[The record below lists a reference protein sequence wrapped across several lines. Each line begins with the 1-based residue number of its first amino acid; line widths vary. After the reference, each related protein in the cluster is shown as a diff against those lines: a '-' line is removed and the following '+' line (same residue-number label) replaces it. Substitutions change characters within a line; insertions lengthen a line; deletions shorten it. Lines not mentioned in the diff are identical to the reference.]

1 MIYCINPD
9 CKNRQNPD
17 DLAECQTCGT
27 ELLIKGKYRLIKP
40 LRQLNPRHYTDVFEV
55 DDAGTRKVLKVLK
68 DNTPRFIKMFG
79 REAFSLQILNHPG
92 IPKVD
97 SDGYFSLI
105 PKNSSEEL
113 HCLVMEKIEGENLE
127 AWLSKNQPISQQ
139 QAMNWLKQLIVI
151 LDLLH
156 QRRFFHRDIK
166 PSNIILKPNGQLV
179 LIDFGSVR
187 EITHTYPGKVEKEMV
202 TTIFSGGYTPL
213 EQLDGK
219 ASPESDF
226 FALGRTF
233 VHLMTGKSPVDL
245 PKDQKTGKLIWR
257 DKAPHISQPLAGF
270 IDEMMSVEPGNRPK
284 NAGAILPYL
293 TGKGL
298 LIKIVLRLLKS
309 PKFKLMVVGLLTV
322 VILGIWL
329 YIPVEARY
337 NHLRGRE
344 YLNRGQLKEARE
356 KLEKAIALDPNNAAI
371 HSDLGWACQE
381 QKEYDC
387 ALKQYQLALK
397 KTTNLETRATIH
409 YNIGG
414 LYEAFGDWDKA
425 IEKYKLAMAD
435 KGEIGATATNDYA
448 RLQISEKRNYS
459 LAINLILNALEQSS
473 LDWHQIANLRSS
485 LYKNLGWAYL
495 QQGNYSSATKA
506 LEKAIRLDKEKR
518 AAPYCLLAKTWQDS
532 NPKAA
537 LPSWQ
542 KCRDYDSKNLPE
554 VENWQLDADRYL
566 KDRKQTP

>member
-17 DLAECQTCGT
+17 DLAKCQTCGT

-68 DNTPRFIKMFG
+68 DKTPRLIEMFE
-79 REAFSLQILNHPG
+79 REAFTLQILNHPG
-92 IPKVD
+92 IPKVN
-97 SDGYFSLI
+97 SDGYFSFI
-105 PKNSSEEL
+105 PKNSSQEL
-113 HCLVMEKIEGENLE
+113 HCLVMEKIEGDNLE
-127 AWLSKNQPISQQ
+127 AWLSKNKPISQQ
-139 QAMNWLKQLIVI
+139 QAMNWLKQLIGI

-187 EITHTYPGKVEKEMV
+187 EITSTYQGKVAGEMV
-202 TTIFSGGYTPL
+202 TTIFSGGYTPP

-245 PKDQKTGKLIWR
+245 PKHPQTGKLIWR
-257 DKAPHISQPLAGF
+257 DKAPQISQPLADF
-270 IDEMMSVEPGNRPK
+270 IDQMMAFQPGNRPR
-284 NAGAILPYL
+284 NAGDILPYL
-293 TGKGL
+293 TKRGL
-298 LIKIVLRLLKS
+298 LIKIALRLVNS
-309 PKFKLMVVGLLTV
+309 PKFKLMVAGLITL
-322 VILGIWL
+322 VIAGIWL
-329 YIPVEARY
+329 YIPVNARS
-337 NHLRGRE
+337 NHLEGRE
-344 YLNRGQLKEARE
+344 YLNRGQIDLARE
-356 KLEKAIALDPNNAAI
+356 KLENAIALDPNNAVI

-397 KTTNLETRATIH
+397 KTSNLETRATIH

-414 LYEAFGDWDKA
+414 LYEAFGDGNKA
-425 IEKYKLAMAD
+425 IEKYKLAMVD

-448 RLQISEKRNYS
+448 RLQIKEKRNYA
-459 LAINLILNALEQSS
+459 LAINLILNTLEQTS

-495 QQGNYSSATKA
+495 QQGDYSSAEKA
-506 LEKAIRLDKEKR
+506 LREAIRLDKEKR
-518 AAPYCLLAKTWQDS
+518 AAAYCLVAKTLQDS
-532 NPKAA
+532 NPQAA
-537 LPSWQ
+537 LPFWQ
-542 KCRDYDSKNLPE
+542 KCREYDSKNLPE

-566 KDRKQTP
+566 KD